1 MKLEIKENDG
11 LYCGLSVFKIN
22 DIFAD
27 SDDFGEKYDHNPEYA
42 PEYGCGNMMFES
54 KEPTQEVLD
63 KYHITKEEYEDVC
76 DELYDKLSFG
86 FCAYCS

>member
-22 DIFAD
+22 DILAD
-27 SDDFGEKYDHNPEYA
+27 SDDFRENTIIIQNMLLNIVVEI
-42 PEYGCGNMMFES
+42 MMFES

-76 DELYDKLSFG
+76 DELHDKLSFG